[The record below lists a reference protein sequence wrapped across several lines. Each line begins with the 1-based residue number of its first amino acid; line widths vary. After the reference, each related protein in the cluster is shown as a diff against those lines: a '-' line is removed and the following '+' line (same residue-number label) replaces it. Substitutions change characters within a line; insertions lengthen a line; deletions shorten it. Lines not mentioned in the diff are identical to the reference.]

1 MERYHAAERMVGG
14 QQVFIDRRA
23 RLHLRLMDDE
33 CAGVLK
39 GGNTGVIRVEG
50 ASDQMDVT
58 SSPCP
63 RMEEETYA

>member
-1 MERYHAAERMVGG
+1 
-14 QQVFIDRRA
+14 
-23 RLHLRLMDDE
+23 MDDE